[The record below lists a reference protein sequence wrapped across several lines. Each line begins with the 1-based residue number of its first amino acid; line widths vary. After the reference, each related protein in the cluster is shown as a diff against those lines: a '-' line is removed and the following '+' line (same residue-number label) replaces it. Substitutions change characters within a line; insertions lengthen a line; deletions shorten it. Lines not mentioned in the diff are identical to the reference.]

1 MNPGGD
7 VPGPAPERFRPYLH
21 LLAQVQLDRR
31 LRGKLDASDVVQQTL
46 LEAYQKREQFRG
58 RTEAE
63 YLGWL
68 RQMLAH
74 NLADALRA
82 FGQAKRDLAR
92 ERSLHAALDQSS
104 QNLEHWLAQEQS
116 SPSQQAQRHERAV
129 LLADALASLP
139 EAQREAVVLRHWHGW
154 PLADIA
160 RELGRSTDAV
170 AGLLKRGLQQ
180 LRILLDER
188 E

>member
-1 MNPGGD
+1 MDQGGEAR
-7 VPGPAPERFRPYLH
+7 GPAPEKFQNYLR
-21 LLAQVQLDRR
+21 LLARVQLDRR
-31 LRGKLDASDVVQQTL
+31 LQGKLDASDLVQQTL
-46 LEAYQKREQFRG
+46 LEAHQKRRQFRG

-63 YLGWL
+63 YVAWL

-74 NLADALRA
+74 NLADAVRA
-82 FGQAKRDLAR
+82 FGQAKRALAR
-92 ERSLHAALDQSS
+92 ERSLNAALEQSS
-104 QNLEHWLAQEQS
+104 QELERWLPAAQS

-129 LLADALASLP
+129 QLADALASLP
-139 EAQREAVVLRHWHGW
+139 DAQREAVVLRHWHGW
-154 PLADIA
+154 PLTDIA
-160 RELGRSTDAV
+160 RELGRSTAAV